1 MVTKKDYLKIALYA
15 LAGILVACGLTWLIC
30 ELAPLLLG
38 IIIFIPWLGVALAD
52 GANV

>member
-1 MVTKKDYLKIALYA
+1 MMTKKDYLKIALCV
-15 LAGILVACGLTWLIC
+15 LAGILVACGIWLIC
-30 ELAPLLLG
+30 ELEPLLLG